1 MQKNIKIIGISG
13 VATSGKDTL
22 CNIISRYL
30 TQKNIEAKRIALAD
44 NLKND
49 LKDFI
54 LDKFSI
60 DIYKASP
67 EEKSLIRP
75 IMVSY
80 GRIRRS
86 ISKGTYWTSKVEND
100 LENLISKNI
109 TPIITDIRYM
119 EYPEDEFFWLKNK
132 NGILLHISRLDLN
145 GNLIPPAN
153 IEEKENDLKLKEV
166 ADLKLTWKTEDNNDA
181 LYYQHLNFLERVYA
195 QINI

>member
-22 CNIISRYL
+22 CNLISRYL

-60 DIYKASP
+60 DICKSSP

-86 ISKGTYWTSKVEND
+86 ISKGTYWTSKVESD
-100 LENLISKNI
+100 LQNLISKNI
-109 TPIITDIRYM
+109 Y
-119 EYPEDEFFWLKNK
+119 L
-132 NGILLHISRLDLN
+132 
-145 GNLIPPAN
+145 
-153 IEEKENDLKLKEV
+153 
-166 ADLKLTWKTEDNNDA
+166 
-181 LYYQHLNFLERVYA
+181 
-195 QINI
+195 

>member
-1 MQKNIKIIGISG
+1 
-13 VATSGKDTL
+13 
-22 CNIISRYL
+22 
-30 TQKNIEAKRIALAD
+30 
-44 NLKND
+44 
-49 LKDFI
+49 
-54 LDKFSI
+54 
-60 DIYKASP
+60 
-67 EEKSLIRP
+67 
-75 IMVSY
+75 
-80 GRIRRS
+80 
-86 ISKGTYWTSKVEND
+86 
-100 LENLISKNI
+100 
-109 TPIITDIRYM
+109 M